1 MPSSAPGRETCSP
14 PAKRHYS
21 RSPMSTLS
29 RGFPS
34 MSASCSRRFRIR
46 CACSAALFWWAAV
59 PGTPLAAQQL
69 DEAQIG
75 ELAHLLAAADA
86 RNFDAALVSTGLR
99 DADERAPVSAVAG
112 YVDDVDPTVRWR
124 ALYSLGRLRVRQGA
138 PLLVSGLQDP
148 DPRVRASAARGI
160 TRQLLDSAHVAW
172 RGVAD
177 QLRPLL
183 SDTNPAV
190 RVNAL
195 RALTSFHDSG
205 LAQAVIPL
213 LNDPL
218 VNVAVQAETTLG
230 VLGGSGSVAALE
242 GRVQAAAFAL
252 RRQAVIALAQ
262 ADSAAGVRAA
272 DALLAEADW
281 NWRSVAA
288 EAFGAAQDRTRL
300 QAQLSDPDGRV
311 VAQALQTLGRIVP
324 PEDTAAL
331 SRARALL
338 EAADPAV
345 RSVAADLLARRAAVG
360 DIDRLVR
367 AYARAAGD

>member
-99 DADERAPVSAVAG
+99 DADERVRRQAALVAGRIGDPAAVELLIPALSDSNPGVQAAAAFALGLLKDPRAVGPLLALVRAVPEAAQGVPQIEGATALARIGGALAAADLREILGNGYTPGVVTPPARKAALLEAWRLGERAPVSAVAG

-160 TRQLLDSAHVAW
+160 TRQLLDSPHGAG
-172 RGVAD
+172 RG
-177 QLRPLL
+177 
-183 SDTNPAV
+183 
-190 RVNAL
+190 
-195 RALTSFHDSG
+195 RAG
-205 LAQAVIPL
+205 P
-213 LNDPL
+213 
-218 VNVAVQAETTLG
+218 
-230 VLGGSGSVAALE
+230 
-242 GRVQAAAFAL
+242 
-252 RRQAVIALAQ
+252 
-262 ADSAAGVRAA
+262 
-272 DALLAEADW
+272 
-281 NWRSVAA
+281 
-288 EAFGAAQDRTRL
+288 
-300 QAQLSDPDGRV
+300 
-311 VAQALQTLGRIVP
+311 
-324 PEDTAAL
+324 
-331 SRARALL
+331 
-338 EAADPAV
+338 
-345 RSVAADLLARRAAVG
+345 
-360 DIDRLVR
+360 
-367 AYARAAGD
+367 